1 MPLEISEMSVKL
13 SVGQMARGGS
23 AAAEPCGDGAGGGGK
38 SAPAPASP
46 QEIEELFESFARRVE
61 LLRRYAEGR

>member
-13 SVGQMARGGS
+13 SVGQMARTAS
-23 AAAEPCGDGAGGGGK
+23 AAAEPCGDGPGGA
-38 SAPAPASP
+38 SAPPPASP
-46 QEIEELFESFARRVE
+46 QQIEELFESFARRIE

>member
-13 SVGQMARGGS
+13 SVGQMARGAS
-23 AAAEPCGDGAGGGGK
+23 AAAAPCGDGPDAAGAPRAA
-38 SAPAPASP
+38 SA

>member
-13 SVGQMARGGS
+13 SVGQMARGAG
-23 AAAEPCGDGAGGGGK
+23 AAAEPCGDRPGGAR
-38 SAPAPASP
+38 APAPASA